1 MAGKKQVIKDMALNI
16 FSGAIPIVV
25 LQLFIL
31 PNLSFYTDANYYG
44 IIVTILAMMN
54 TVPSSFGNV
63 LNNVRLLH
71 QGEYENKREY
81 NDFPILLLIAEF
93 INVILLLIAGIA
105 YLDRNDYL
113 GIILTVIMGA
123 MWLAKEYH
131 VVTFRLKIDYI
142 KAAICNIF
150 LSVGYVVGYGVF
162 FLTNYWQFIYIIA
175 FLCMY
180 AYLAFNSDILLEK
193 PKITFGFKKCIID
206 SIALIIAVVLAR
218 SISYA
223 DKMLLYP
230 LLGGVSVSIY
240 YAATVLGKVAS
251 LVVTPI
257 NSVALTYLSK
267 YRKKPDDI
275 FRWTVKNGVFICLI
289 VYFASIVFGKPILNI
304 LYPKFADEAVKY
316 IWITSGSIVVSTFT
330 SMVTPF
336 VLKFCNTKW
345 QIIINLITTVIYVF
359 LSLILTRTLD
369 LMGFCVSV
377 FLANLVKLIITLIA
391 YYKFSL

>member
-25 LQLFIL
+25 LQLFVL
-31 PNLSFYTDANYYG
+31 PNLSNYTDANSYG

-71 QGEYENKREY
+71 QEKYESNRDG
-81 NDFPILLLIAEF
+81 NNFPILLLIAEF

-105 YLDRNDYL
+105 YLDKNDYL
-113 GIILTVIMGA
+113 GVTLTVVMGI
-123 MWLAKEYH
+123 MWLSKEYH
-131 VVTFRLKIDYI
+131 VVAFRLKIDYI
-142 KAAICNIF
+142 KASICNIF

-162 FLTNYWQFIYIIA
+162 FLTRYWQFIYIVG
-175 FLCMY
+175 FLFLY
-180 AYLAFNSDILLEK
+180 AYLAFNSNILHEK
-193 PKITFGFKKCIID
+193 PKITFGFKQCIFD
-206 SIALIIAVVLAR
+206 SITLLVAVILAR

-275 FRWTVKNGVFICLI
+275 FRWTVKNGVFICII
-289 VYFASIVFGKPILNI
+289 VYLASVVFGKPILNV
-304 LYPKFADEAVKY
+304 LYPKFADEAANY
-316 IWITSGSIVVSTFT
+316 IWITSGSIVVSSFT

-336 VLKFCNTKW
+336 VLKFCNTRW
-345 QIIINLITTVIYVF
+345 QIIINLITTVIYF
-359 LSLILTRTLD
+359 ALSLELTRTMNI
-369 LMGFCVSV
+369 MGFCLSV
-377 FLANLVKLIITLIA
+377 LFANIVKLTITLIA
-391 YYKFSL
+391 YYKFSA